1 LHRRIATSY
10 FARRSNPFVLKI
22 AVLIKQIPLIEDANF
37 DPVTKTIK
45 RDGPNVISAFDLRAV
60 SLAMDLKK
68 IHGAET
74 TVVTLGPPQA
84 REALEQALA
93 MGMDRAVHI
102 TDRACAGSDTLATAR
117 ALAAA
122 LRREKF
128 DLILLGKYSL
138 DAETGQVGPEV
149 AELLGIAQVTGV
161 RKLDIAGNKV
171 TAERESDEGFDEVE
185 ASMPVLLT
193 CAERVAQPIK
203 IKAGAADEAKSKTIE
218 TVSLADLREDATN
231 YGLKGS
237 PTWVAEIRAV
247 ETPVTH
253 CKFIDASDP
262 ERAAADVIAELD
274 KVGALEPR
282 SAKRRAVSSTIRKP
296 KRARDVWVA
305 IESNLRGFVTRGSL
319 ELLSRAD
326 ELASHLGGAVV
337 AAGFGA
343 SMRKHAGLLARYGA
357 DRVIVI
363 ESDALESYSPEA
375 AAEAF
380 ASAMKEHQ
388 PWGLFVPASERGRD
402 WGPRI
407 AARLGLG
414 LTGDAIALEIDSED
428 RLVALKPA
436 FGGNIVAPILSKTL
450 PQMATVRSGVLE
462 LAEPNESRT
471 AEVEV
476 ARPKVS
482 KPLSR
487 LVKEHS
493 LLDDSIEPMEGAE
506 IIVGLGTGVGG
517 PEGVAVL
524 KDFARILR
532 AGMCATRRVTDAGW
546 MPRQLQVG
554 LTGKAIDPRLYFAVG
569 VRGAIN
575 HTIGIKRAQT
585 VVAIN
590 NDPEAPIFERADIGL
605 VAEWDKIIPALRDA
619 LRNRL

>member
-1 LHRRIATSY
+1 
-10 FARRSNPFVLKI
+10 VLNI

-37 DPVTKTIK
+37 DPTTKTIK

-60 SLAMDLKK
+60 SLAMDLKNR
-68 IHGAET
+68 HGATT
-74 TVVTLGPPQA
+74 TVITLGPPQA
-84 REALEQALA
+84 RESLEQALA

-102 TDRACAGSDTLATAR
+102 TDRAFAGSDTLATAR

-122 LRREKF
+122 LRRDKF

-149 AELLGIAQVTGV
+149 AELLGVAQMTGV
-161 RKLDIAGNKV
+161 RKLEIDRRMV
-171 TAERESDEGFDEVE
+171 RAERESDEGFDEIE
-185 ASMPVLLT
+185 AAMPVLLT

-203 IKAGAADEAKSKTIE
+203 VKPDAAEHAKSKPIE
-218 TVSLADLREDATN
+218 TVALKGLDARAGDF
-231 YGLKGS
+231 GLEGS

-247 ETPVTH
+247 ETPVTK
-253 CKFIDASDP
+253 CRFIDTSDP

-274 KVGALEPR
+274 KAGALKPR
-282 SAKRRAVSSTIRKP
+282 AGKRRTVSGSIRRP
-296 KRARDVWVA
+296 LRTRDVWVA
-305 IESNLRGFVTRGSL
+305 IETNLAGFVTRGSL

-326 ELASHLGGAVV
+326 ELATHLGGAVI

-343 SMRKHAGLLARYGA
+343 SMRKHAGVLARYGA
-357 DRVIVI
+357 DRVLIL
-363 ESDALESYSPEA
+363 EAPALEAYTP
-375 AAEAF
+375 EAF
-380 ASAMKEHQ
+380 AEAMAAVIKAHE
-388 PWGLFVPASERGRD
+388 PWGLFLSASERGRD
-402 WGPRI
+402 WGPRM

-414 LTGDAIALEIDSED
+414 LTGDAIGLEIDQQN

-462 LAEPNESRT
+462 LADPNEARD
-471 AEVEV
+471 AEVEAVRAQV
-476 ARPKVS
+476 A

-493 LLDDSIEPMEGAE
+493 LMDTTIEPLEGAE

-524 KDFARILR
+524 KDFARVLR

-554 LTGKAIDPRLYFAVG
+554 LTGKAIDPRLYFSVG
-569 VRGAIN
+569 IRGAIN

-590 NDPEAPIFERADIGL
+590 NDPEAQIFERADIGL
-605 VAEWDKIIPALRDA
+605 VAEWDKIVPALRDA
-619 LRNRL
+619 LQKRLA